1 MQRNSLLSYKTQ
13 TSFCPVP
20 AREVQPA
27 PLCSS
32 LGIHAFK
39 NQTET
44 KQSQNQTRDQ
54 KKKKIFFFPHLQNSI
69 LTCRERFSQLLLWKP
84 NTRACKCLS
93 VWQTVPWFLVKITRL
108 AKSDHVIIKTTAHVN
123 LNWQQREFDLWPAW
137 TSGAHIGWWDHV
149 TGRLMQWNRTPFQGK
164 RHPGLEQ
171 PRCTASV
178 TLTLSAYPHTTFKN
192 C

>member
-69 LTCRERFSQLLLWKP
+69 LTCRERFSQLLL
-84 NTRACKCLS
+84 
-93 VWQTVPWFLVKITRL
+93 
-108 AKSDHVIIKTTAHVN
+108 
-123 LNWQQREFDLWPAW
+123 
-137 TSGAHIGWWDHV
+137 
-149 TGRLMQWNRTPFQGK
+149 
-164 RHPGLEQ
+164 
-171 PRCTASV
+171 
-178 TLTLSAYPHTTFKN
+178 
-192 C
+192 